1 MKIGILGGT
10 FNPIHNGHIEMANYA
25 ILNEQ
30 LSDVVILPSG
40 SPPHKK
46 ENAVLSSYDRY
57 EMCLLAT
64 MNNDRLVVDSLEIER
79 KGKTFTVDTLKYYQ
93 QLYGHNNSI
102 HYIIGGDTVLQL
114 HKWRDF
120 EKVFSLCQFSAFV
133 RKGYDHTKIYEQA
146 QYLRDNYGCVITFG
160 KQEIVPISST
170 DIRKKISQNKSI
182 QNLVPKTVE
191 SYINEH
197 KLYR

>member
-40 SPPHKK
+40 NPPHKK
-46 ENAVLSSYDRY
+46 ATTILSSYDRY

-64 MNNDRLVVDSLEIER
+64 MNHDRLVVDSLEIER
-79 KGKTFTVDTLKYYQ
+79 KGKTYTVDTLKYYQ
-93 QLYGHNNSI
+93 QLYGRQHSL

-114 HKWRDF
+114 HNWKNF
-120 EKVFSLCQFSAFV
+120 KEVFLLCHFIAFV
-133 RKGYDHTKIYEQA
+133 RKGYDHTEIYKQA
-146 QYLRDNYGCVITFG
+146 QYLRDNYDCKITFG
-160 KQEIVPISST
+160 QQEIIPISST
-170 DIRKKISQNKSI
+170 DIRKKTSNKKSI
-182 QNLVPKTVE
+182 QNLVPKSVE
-191 SYINEH
+191 SYIHEH

>member
-30 LSDVVILPSG
+30 LRDVVILPSG

-46 ENAVLSSYDRY
+46 ATAILSSYDRY

-64 MNNDRLVVDSLEIER
+64 MNHDRLVVDSIEIER
-79 KGKTFTVDTLKYYQ
+79 KGKTYTVDTLKYYQ
-93 QLYGHNNSI
+93 QLYGKQHTL

-114 HKWRDF
+114 HRWKDF
-120 EKVFSLCQFSAFV
+120 EKVFSLCHFIAFV
-133 RKGYDHTKIYEQA
+133 RKGYDHTEIFKHA
-146 QYLRDNYGCVITFG
+146 KYLSDNYDCNITFG
-160 KQEIVPISST
+160 KQEIIPISST
-170 DIRKKISQNKSI
+170 DIRKKISQKKSI
-182 QNLVPKTVE
+182 KNLVPKTVE

-197 KLYR
+197 KFYR